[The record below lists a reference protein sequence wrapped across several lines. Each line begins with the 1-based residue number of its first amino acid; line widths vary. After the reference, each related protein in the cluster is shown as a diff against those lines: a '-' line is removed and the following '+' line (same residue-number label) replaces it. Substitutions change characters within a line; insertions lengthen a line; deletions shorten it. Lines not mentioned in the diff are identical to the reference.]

1 MLSLG
6 GAAPAPWR
14 GSKGMGNE
22 PERSVDVRDTGA
34 YEPPKI
40 LWEEEL
46 PQGPN
51 LFSACG
57 KIGVQSDLCNAAPA
71 S

>member
-1 MLSLG
+1 MSENDEPPT
-6 GAAPAPWR
+6 APHDSP
-14 GSKGMGNE
+14 
-22 PERSVDVRDTGA
+22 GA
-34 YEPPKI
+34 YEPPAI

-51 LFSACG
+51 VFSACG
-57 KIGVQSDLCNAAPA
+57 KIGGTGELCNSAPG

>member
-1 MLSLG
+1 MNQDTTAPDPRPADRPAG
-6 GAAPAPWR
+6 YEAPA
-14 GSKGMGNE
+14 
-22 PERSVDVRDTGA
+22 
-34 YEPPKI
+34 I

-51 LFSACG
+51 VFSACG
-57 KIGVQSDLCNAAPA
+57 KIGGMGDLCNSAPG

>member
-1 MLSLG
+1 MSERD
-6 GAAPAPWR
+6 PAPNPPPTPAAES
-14 GSKGMGNE
+14 G
-22 PERSVDVRDTGA
+22 
-34 YEPPKI
+34 YEPPAI

-57 KIGVQSDLCNAAPA
+57 KIGGQSEVCSAAA
-71 S
+71 GS

>member
-1 MLSLG
+1 MSENN
-6 GAAPAPWR
+6 PTPT
-14 GSKGMGNE
+14 E
-22 PERSVDVRDTGA
+22 PSDHPGP
-34 YEPPKI
+34 YEPPAI

-51 LFSACG
+51 VFTACG
-57 KIGVQSDLCNAAPA
+57 KIGGTGDMCNSVPG

>member
-1 MLSLG
+1 MRE
-6 GAAPAPWR
+6 GAAIDRRADTP
-14 GSKGMGNE
+14 E
-22 PERSVDVRDTGA
+22 PGA
-34 YEPPKI
+34 RYEPPAI
-40 LWEEEL
+40 QWEEEL

-57 KIGVQSDLCNAAPA
+57 KIGGGGDLCNSAPA

>member
-1 MLSLG
+1 MNEDNRTPT
-6 GAAPAPWR
+6 APSDRP
-14 GSKGMGNE
+14 G
-22 PERSVDVRDTGA
+22 P
-34 YEPPKI
+34 YEPPAI

-51 LFSACG
+51 VFSTCG
-57 KIGVQSDLCNAAPA
+57 KIEGAGDVCNAVPG

>member
-1 MLSLG
+1 MTRDEN
-6 GAAPAPWR
+6 APTTP
-14 GSKGMGNE
+14 S
-22 PERSVDVRDTGA
+22 ERPGP
-34 YEPPKI
+34 YEPPAI

-51 LFSACG
+51 VFSACG
-57 KIGVQSDLCNAAPA
+57 KVEGAGGQCNAVPG